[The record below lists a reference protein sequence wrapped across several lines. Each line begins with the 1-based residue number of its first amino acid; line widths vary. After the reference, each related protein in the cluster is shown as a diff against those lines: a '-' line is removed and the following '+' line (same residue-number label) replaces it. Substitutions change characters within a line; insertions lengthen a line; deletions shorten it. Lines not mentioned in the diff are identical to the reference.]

1 MTQMESSPTSS
12 ALSQT
17 VSIASVPAREPI
29 MGRTTPN
36 FMGAMR
42 RNDTLEVEVEA
53 DGVINLGHEIGGNM
67 ETDSRAECVS
77 MADSARIWSACAS
90 ESTSKTRSAQ
100 CWKQH
105 LKRVDAVYSD
115 W

>member
-42 RNDTLEVEVEA
+42 RK
-53 DGVINLGHEIGGNM
+53 I
-67 ETDSRAECVS
+67 R
-77 MADSARIWSACAS
+77 
-90 ESTSKTRSAQ
+90 
-100 CWKQH
+100 
-105 LKRVDAVYSD
+105 
-115 W
+115 